1 LAFHIHVHGWGKGMR
16 KLLGKLSEIIKFG
29 NEIGLDGL

>member
-1 LAFHIHVHGWGKGMR
+1 MLMGGEKEMR

-29 NEIGLDGL
+29 NEIGLDYL